1 MATASSPTAAELQA
15 LILQLQNQVAT
26 LTSGAAAAG
35 PAPATVVFADTPQS
49 LFADD
54 LIDYSTKRG
63 SSIYEQGC
71 KALDDKA
78 LANGFSMTPDQTV
91 VFVEALT
98 CRATEMGWN
107 AGSMQITTFTNLSG
121 KNVDIIKEYGQ
132 IDEVTLKTACER
144 FCKAGEADATSRAK
158 QNNGMFAVCLGK
170 SLTAEA
176 QARLLT
182 YRNEYTF
189 DGVEYAPLKYKI
201 IMRLATIDT
210 VATTQVLRDNLN
222 NLGVFAATVNG
233 DINKINSEFDKNYT
247 QLLARGATVDDP
259 VGLLFEAYHVV
270 GCYNFKTYIKHH
282 YDYYLDSKL
291 ISFTHE
297 TLMTSAM
304 RKYDWLR
311 QKGQWGAKS
320 PDDEKIV
327 AMAAQLETLKGHL
340 KADKSLEDALNDDKK
355 TRNKKNRGDK
365 TRQKEDEAWKKIP
378 PKDGDEKSKK
388 MGKHMFH
395 WCEHHMAWC
404 MHRPSE
410 CRLGIERKEEQAP
423 TAGGNSAT
431 YAAAAASLTNPQF
444 QALIASMQ
452 GRFNED

>member
-1 MATASSPTAAELQA
+1 MAAAAPTPAKLQA
-15 LILQLQNQVAT
+15 LILQLQTQVAT
-26 LTSGAAAAG
+26 LTSGAAPAG
-35 PAPATVVFADTPQS
+35 PAPAAVVFADTPRS
-49 LFADD
+49 LYADD

-71 KALDDKA
+71 KTLDDKA
-78 LANGFSMTPDQTV
+78 LTDGFGMTSDQTV
-91 VFVEALT
+91 VFVESLT
-98 CRATEMGWN
+98 RRATAMGWN
-107 AGSMQITTFTNLSG
+107 TGSKQITTFTNRSG
-121 KNVDIIKEYGQ
+121 KDVDIIKEYGQ
-132 IDEVTLKTACER
+132 IDEMTLKTACER
-144 FCKAGEADATSRAK
+144 FCKAGEVDAESRAK
-158 QNNGMFAVCLGK
+158 QNNGMMAVCLGK

-189 DGVEYAPLKYKI
+189 GGVEYAPLMYKI

-233 DINKINSEFDKNYT
+233 DINKINDESDKNYT
-247 QLLARGATVDDP
+247 QLLACGANVDDH

-270 GCYNFKTYIKHH
+270 PCYNFKTYIRRH
-282 YDYYLDSKL
+282 YDDYLESKL
-291 ISFTHE
+291 INLTHE
-297 TLMTSAM
+297 ALMTSAL

-311 QKGQWGAKS
+311 MKGQWGAKS
-320 PDDEKIV
+320 PDDKKIV
-327 AMAAQLETLKGHL
+327 AMAAQINALKGHL
-340 KADKSLEDALNDDKK
+340 TADKNLEDALNDDKK
-355 TRNKKNRGDK
+355 MRNKKNRGDK

-378 PKDGDEKSKK
+378 PKDGDKKSKE
-388 MGKHMFH
+388 MGKHTFH

-404 MHRPSE
+404 MYLPSE
-410 CRLGIERKEEQAP
+410 CRLGHQRKEEQSP
-423 TAGGNSAT
+423 TVGGNSAT
-431 YAAAAASLTNPQF
+431 YAAAAASIANPQF

>member
-15 LILQLQNQVAT
+15 LILQLQTQVAT
-26 LTSGAAAAG
+26 LTSGTAPAG
-35 PAPATVVFADTPQS
+35 PAPAAVVFADTPQS

-107 AGSMQITTFTNLSG
+107 AGSMQITTFANLSG

-247 QLLARGATVDDP
+247 QLLARGATVNDP
-259 VGLLFEAYHVV
+259 VGLLFEAYNVV
-270 GCYNFKTYIKHH
+270 GCYNFKTYIKRH
-282 YDYYLDSKL
+282 YDNYLDGKL
-291 ISFTHE
+291 IRFTHE